1 MLVRASLFSGSRRA
15 STSPSGSASKASSV
29 GANTVNGP
37 SPESVSTR
45 SAAVTAATRV
55 SKSGLPAAT
64 STIVPGSSMGASD
77 MVSDIDSDGA
87 MLALVVSAVLA
98 SGVISSLAPAQPDRN
113 RRAATLPAAAI
124 LIFMVT
130 PQVV

>member
-1 MLVRASLFSGSRRA
+1 MSD
-15 STSPSGSASKASSV
+15 
-29 GANTVNGP
+29 
-37 SPESVSTR
+37 
-45 SAAVTAATRV
+45 AAVDP
-55 SKSGLPAAT
+55 GLPAPVINRRDVVLVTGPSLAGT
-64 STIVPGSSMGASD
+64 SSVLGALRLR
-77 MVSDIDSDGA
+77 
-87 MLALVVSAVLA
+87 LADRTVVESAELPAGDAPVAVVFVVSAVLA